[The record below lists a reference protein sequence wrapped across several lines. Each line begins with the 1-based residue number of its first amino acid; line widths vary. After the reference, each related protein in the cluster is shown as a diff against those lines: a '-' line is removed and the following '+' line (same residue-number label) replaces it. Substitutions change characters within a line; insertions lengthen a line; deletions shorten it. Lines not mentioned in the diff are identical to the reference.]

1 MFICILVVQSFVSG
15 LLILFAI
22 HLKSKRATCA
32 MVIHLKF
39 RNFFCTIQS
48 KRSETLN
55 PFTLLIRFCHF
66 QAKPPLNSSNPSS
79 YLAPPKIT
87 QHSVAIFWDL
97 ETKPPKSVSP
107 YEAAGKLKTAASS
120 FGLVRHMIAYANRHA
135 FNCVPQVVG
144 KQRKERNRV
153 VIRDEPNICRVCG
166 RRFYTKD
173 KLLNHFKLHEREHMK
188 RLNQIESAR
197 GSRRVKLVG
206 KYSMKM
212 EKYKNAVRDV
222 MIPKVANSLVSE
234 LKRAGFWVRSLPDK
248 PQASYDALRNDIV
261 DMMDQRRFECLVL
274 VSDDSDFVD
283 VVMEARRRCVKTVA
297 VGDLGDGALKRAA
310 DSGFSW
316 REILLGKAKKEA
328 VSVVGKW
335 KDRDILRR
343 LEWKYKPDEE
353 KSVFNLDDDV
363 HGESEDEELG
373 STVGGMNENCLRED
387 DTRKWWELDSDAD
400 AIS

>member
-1 MFICILVVQSFVSG
+1 
-15 LLILFAI
+15 
-22 HLKSKRATCA
+22 

-39 RNFFCTIQS
+39 RNFSFPIQS

-55 PFTLLIRFCHF
+55 PFTLFIRHCHF
-66 QAKPPLNSSNPSS
+66 QSNPPFNSPS
-79 YLAPPKIT
+79 PAPPKT
-87 QHSVAIFWDL
+87 SQTSVAIFWDL
-97 ETKPPKSVSP
+97 ETKPPKSVTP
-107 YEAAGKLKTAASS
+107 FEAAGRLKTAASS

-144 KQRKERNRV
+144 KIRKERDRE

-166 RRFYTKD
+166 RRFYTKE
-173 KLLNHFKLHEREHMK
+173 KLMNHFKLHEREHMK
-188 RLNQIESAR
+188 RLSQIESAR

-222 MIPKVANSLVSE
+222 MIPKEGNSLVSE
-234 LKRAGFWVRSLPDK
+234 LKRAGFWVRSLADK
-248 PQASYDALRNDIV
+248 PQAGFVALRNDILE
-261 DMMDQRRFECLVL
+261 MMDQRRFECLVL

-297 VGDLGDGALKRAA
+297 VGDLGDGTLKRAA

-328 VSVVGKW
+328 VAVVGKW
-335 KDRDILRR
+335 KDRDILKR
-343 LEWKYKPDEE
+343 LEWKYKPDEDRRVH
-353 KSVFNLDDDV
+353 SLDGGVD
-363 HGESEDEELG
+363 GESEDEEIG
-373 STVGGMNENCLRED
+373 SIVNGMNDNCLRSD
-387 DTRKWWELDSDAD
+387 DTGKWWELDSDAD